1 MMTLTR
7 RDLIRSAGFAGA
19 AAALA
24 PVLSACGSVATASTG
39 AIQYWNPFTGGDG
52 GLMKEMVGHVERV
65 VPGLKV
71 TTTVLEW
78 GASYYTKLAMA
89 SAGGRAPDVAV
100 MHVSR
105 FAGYAPGGLLDPWD
119 TELLREFG
127 VTGDD
132 LNPDVFHRGQYQ
144 GEQFALPL
152 DAHPF
157 VVFYDKE
164 LMDKAGLVDTGGRL
178 LPFGDPDGY
187 LEAAQKLRAV
197 NKKRGGLGPVYG
209 HVNDLAQNWR
219 MFWGLF
225 KQTGAE
231 FDLSGTKARVDRDAA
246 VKVVRFMQQL
256 VAPQCRTMDPAT
268 AVGSFAARKAP
279 FIFTGEWDSAAFSQI
294 KGIELGA
301 APFPQIFD
309 RPAGWADSHMFVLPH
324 QQNPDPEQRRTTHR
338 LIAQLL
344 KASLTWAQAGH
355 IPAYLPV
362 VNSHKY
368 RSMEPQADYAAAAKA
383 TALDPPAWFM
393 GAGADV
399 QVQLCQAMQT
409 ALVGAN
415 SAAVAVDKMISAL
428 NFYVSKPKPA

>member
-1 MMTLTR
+1 MTLTR

-164 LMDKAGLVDTGGRL
+164 LMDKAGLVDTGGGSCHSAT
-178 LPFGDPDGY
+178 PMATWKP
-187 LEAAQKLRAV
+187 LRSSARSTRSV
-197 NKKRGGLGPVYG
+197 VGSARCTATSTISP
-209 HVNDLAQNWR
+209 R
-219 MFWGLF
+219 
-225 KQTGAE
+225 TGAC
-231 FDLSGTKARVDRDAA
+231 FGVSSSR
-246 VKVVRFMQQL
+246 
-256 VAPQCRTMDPAT
+256 
-268 AVGSFAARKAP
+268 
-279 FIFTGEWDSAAFSQI
+279 
-294 KGIELGA
+294 LGRSSTC
-301 APFPQIFD
+301 PER
-309 RPAGWADSHMFVLPH
+309 RPASTGMRP
-324 QQNPDPEQRRTTHR
+324 
-338 LIAQLL
+338 
-344 KASLTWAQAGH
+344 
-355 IPAYLPV
+355 
-362 VNSHKY
+362 
-368 RSMEPQADYAAAAKA
+368 
-383 TALDPPAWFM
+383 
-393 GAGADV
+393 
-399 QVQLCQAMQT
+399 
-409 ALVGAN
+409 
-415 SAAVAVDKMISAL
+415 
-428 NFYVSKPKPA
+428 